1 MPSRFRIDMVD
12 GLNSLNM
19 MLPGASVTYQGEEI
33 GMRDGY
39 VSWNDTVDVEALQ
52 QGNESNYMEFSR
64 DPARTPFHWDN
75 STNAGFSTGNRT
87 WLPIAQDYMELNLA
101 KQKEDDRS
109 HYKVYIYINNQLH
122 LVNSNF
128 LRKSV
133 KKKPFHLRTFTP
145 QLHLRVCRPSQ

>member
-1 MPSRFRIDMVD
+1 MVD

-75 STNAGFSTGNRT
+75 STNAGFSTGNHT

-109 HYKVYIYINNQLH
+109 HYKVYIY
-122 LVNSNF
+122 
-128 LRKSV
+128 K
-133 KKKPFHLRTFTP
+133 
-145 QLHLRVCRPSQ
+145 